1 MSVHSLLDSWRH
13 TAESLAAA
21 LAEHYGGVVVACVT
35 DRGGS
40 FFEVVLTGEGSV
52 GRYCVASVKG
62 GVVGRNGGREIWIY
76 CGGRGA
82 GSRDSWVIG
91 DAVAFVDRIRNA
103 GGVAGVMSNDGVTFR
118 YTLSVS
124 VTVKAMR
131 VQHVG
136 ALELVCLGLEN
147 AETGDEITGEDYD
160 LIVNTCGPI
169 ADLRLS
175 DELGVIS

>member
-1 MSVHSLLDSWRH
+1 MSVHPLLDSWAF
-13 TAESLAAA
+13 TSESLAAA
-21 LAEHYGGVVVACVT
+21 LAEHYGGIAVM
-35 DRGGS
+35 DLSGGHWWD
-40 FFEVVLTGEGSV
+40 VVLDGAAVITIKESPR
-52 GRYCVASVKG
+52 GRVS
-62 GVVGRNGGREIWIY
+62 GRCEIWIY

-82 GSRDSWVIG
+82 SSRDSWVIG

-124 VTVKAMR
+124 VTVKAMK
-131 VQHVG
+131 VDHVG
-136 ALELVCLGLEN
+136 ALELVCVGLEN

-160 LIVNTCGPI
+160 LIVNTCGPV

-175 DELGVIS
+175 DEFGVIS

>member
-1 MSVHSLLDSWRH
+1 MSVHPLLDSWRY

-21 LAEHYGGVVVACVT
+21 LAEHYGCEVNTALSNGRWW
-35 DRGGS
+35 D
-40 FFEVVLTGEGSV
+40 VVLDDAAVITVMESPR
-52 GRYCVASVKG
+52 GRVS
-62 GVVGRNGGREIWIY
+62 GRCEIWLY

-82 GSRDSWVIG
+82 SSRDSWVIG

-124 VTVKAMR
+124 VTVKAMA
-131 VQHVG
+131 VESVG
-136 ALELVCLGLEN
+136 ALELVCVGLEN
-147 AETGDEITGEDYD
+147 AETGDEITGDEYD
-160 LIVNTCGPI
+160 LIVNTCGPV